1 MTECGNAAMK
11 MDFLHRKQEDQFKV
25 ILGYT
30 AHLELAWVTLLGES
44 GGTKGWGDGLVG
56 KALAA

>member
-1 MTECGNAAMK
+1 MK
-11 MDFLHRKQEDQFKV
+11 MDFLHWKQEDQFKV